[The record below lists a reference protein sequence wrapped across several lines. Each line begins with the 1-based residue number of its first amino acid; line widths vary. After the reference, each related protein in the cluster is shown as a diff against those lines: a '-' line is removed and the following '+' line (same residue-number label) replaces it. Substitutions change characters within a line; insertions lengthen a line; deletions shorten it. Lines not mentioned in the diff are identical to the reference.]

1 MKLFHKWDVY
11 KSTNWGSSFNWVLRF
26 DGEVID
32 NFKTK
37 KDAVAFAKK
46 YRLSG
51 PPLIKGANS

>member
-11 KSTNWGSSFNWVLRF
+11 KSTNWGNSFKWVLRF

-37 KDAVAFAKK
+37 KDAVAFAEK